1 MILSINISHQC
12 QDKAAAQVVWEKAV
26 LAMKDFKSVIVTAH
40 TSEEIG
46 REVKPDEPKDN
57 PEP

>member
-12 QDKAAAQVVWEKAV
+12 QDKAAAQAVWEKV
-26 LAMKDFKSVIVTAH
+26 ILAMKDFKSVIVTAH

-46 REVKPDEPKDN
+46 REVKPDEPT
-57 PEP
+57 